1 MSEGNQEDEKP
12 PPESQRPHQE
22 DGTLLSSTL
31 PDMHCIKTLQATSAS
46 VLRMVSAILSHIYNI
61 LIYMINLIVIFV
73 FLNVWSIKYCVICFT
88 NKLQQVHK
96 WKKSYLVTDYLIVLK
111 LLIRFCILTKNSWQ
125 LFFVQKN
132 RIVFFLIQGQMFV

>member
-22 DGTLLSSTL
+22 DGALLSSTL

-61 LIYMINLIVIFV
+61 LIQN
-73 FLNVWSIKYCVICFT
+73 
-88 NKLQQVHK
+88 
-96 WKKSYLVTDYLIVLK
+96 
-111 LLIRFCILTKNSWQ
+111 
-125 LFFVQKN
+125 
-132 RIVFFLIQGQMFV
+132 